1 MRLTPLNIISAALL
15 VISACLLI
23 NDDLGGWRLL
33 GTIPILVL
41 VVLSFISD
49 LFFRNLLSDIKR
61 IWLFEL
67 VFIIFVAVLIILI
80 RTFILN

>member
-23 NDDLGGWRLL
+23 NDDLGSWRLL

-41 VVLSFISD
+41 FVLSFISD
-49 LFFRNLLSDIKR
+49 LVFRNLLSDIKR

-67 VFIIFVAVLIILI
+67 VFIIFVAVLIVLI

>member
-1 MRLTPLNIISAALL
+1 MRLTPLNIISASLL

-23 NDDLGGWRLL
+23 NADLGGWRLL

-67 VFIIFVAVLIILI
+67 VFIIFVAVLIVLI

>member
-1 MRLTPLNIISAALL
+1 MRLTPLNIISASLL

-23 NDDLGGWRLL
+23 NAESGGWRLL

-49 LFFRNLLSDIKR
+49 LVFRNLLPDIKR

-67 VFIIFVAVLIILI
+67 VFIIFVAALIVLI

>member
-1 MRLTPLNIISAALL
+1 MRLTPLNIISASLL

-23 NDDLGGWRLL
+23 NADLGGWRLL

-41 VVLSFISD
+41 IVLSFISD

-67 VFIIFVAVLIILI
+67 VFIIFVAVLIVLI